1 MGHDL
6 ASDLVTMAEAS
17 PPAVLQHD
25 VRQVSDHI
33 SLKVV
38 HQPS

>member
-6 ASDLVTMAEAS
+6 ASDLVTMAEAP
-17 PPAVLQHD
+17 PPAALQHD
-25 VRQVSDHI
+25 VRHVSDHI

-38 HQPS
+38 RQPS